1 MKAQVTRAVNDA
13 VVNFLRMPLAQRLER
28 LSPEKRGA
36 LEITL
41 GDWLM
46 RVVRDDTTRDA
57 VARAVEK
64 LLGTVERRTWGEAL
78 NLIPRDRAVA
88 LARDVITGERGQ
100 RWIGDSVGQVID
112 RLLSRPV
119 GRPARWLSDDTA
131 QKVRE
136 GITRAAW
143 GWVQGEIP
151 RVVQQLNVQEMVEQ
165 KVRGFSTQRME
176 EIVRSVTQKELT
188 LIVQLGYVL
197 GAIVGIIAF
206 GVNVLFR

>member
-1 MKAQVTRAVNDA
+1 
-13 VVNFLRMPLAQRLER
+13 MPLAQRLER

-78 NLIPRDRAVA
+78 NLIPRDRAAA

-206 GVNVLFR
+206 GVNVLFQ